1 MNEEDIA
8 AMQNEIEILRTVDHP
23 NIVNMTAVYEDH
35 AHYCL
40 VMELMQGGEVSHKK
54 QLQLTLLLFQL
65 FDHIIQKSTF
75 SEVEAHKVM
84 VPLFDALI
92 YCHDL
97 GIVHRDLKP
106 DNLLFNVK
114 DLDKATI
121 KISDFGLARYVT
133 SEQLASTTCGTPGYV
148 APEILSR

>member
-1 MNEEDIA
+1 
-8 AMQNEIEILRTVDHP
+8 
-23 NIVNMTAVYEDH
+23 
-35 AHYCL
+35 
-40 VMELMQGGEVSHKK
+40 
-54 QLQLTLLLFQL
+54 L

-133 SEQLASTTCGTPGYV
+133 SE
-148 APEILSR
+148 